1 MCGIVGYR
9 GIKHNAIDVLLKG
22 LSNLEY
28 RGYDSAGI
36 AYSYNDKIKITK
48 SVGKIANLNK
58 IVKHTDL
65 SSLGIG
71 HTRWATHGGV
81 NETNSHPHH
90 VGKFTIV
97 HNGIIENY
105 DEIKSKLIKDG
116 YKFITQTDT
125 EVACALIDSL
135 YKKMNSVESAINEAM
150 KTIKGSY
157 AFGILKEDDDKLYI
171 AKNKSPLIIGVG
183 DNEYFIASDVP
194 AILEY
199 TNKYI
204 TLNDQEYGV
213 LSDDIKIYD
222 IDKKEVKWTLKTF
235 EGDSLVMGKA
245 GYDYFMEKE
254 MFEQPEIFKR
264 NIKYYLKEHFDYLPD
279 LSKYKNID
287 IVACGSAY
295 HAGLIGKSLIEEY
308 AKKRVN
314 VEIASEYRYSD
325 LEIEKDTLLIA
336 ISQSGETADTL
347 AALEKAK
354 ESGAYTLAIVNVKDS
369 SIARAA
375 DKVLYTNAGSEIAV
389 ATTKAYSAQVTLLSL
404 IALKLSN
411 LNIDDVL
418 KQAKKVPSLMEEVLN
433 YDYTKI
439 AKKIHKQND
448 IYFLGRKV
456 DYMIAL
462 EASLKLKEISYIHSE
477 AYAAGELKHGTIS
490 LIEKNTPV
498 VSILTKEDI
507 ILKTLSNI
515 KETKARGA
523 YTVIIKSSDIET
535 FADYEIKIPS
545 TIDLFMPL
553 IAIIPLQRIAFEV
566 AKMRGCDIDMPKNL
580 AKSVTVE

>member
-105 DEIKSKLIKDG
+105 EEIKSKLIKDG

-150 KTIKGSY
+150 KIIKGSY

-199 TNKYI
+199 TGKYI

-222 IDKKEVKWTLKTF
+222 IDKNEVKWALKTF
-235 EGDSLVMGKA
+235 EGDSLVIGKA

-314 VEIASEYRYSD
+314 VEIASEYRYND

-354 ESGAYTLAIVNVKDS
+354 EQGIHTLAIVNVKDS

-389 ATTKAYSAQVTLLSL
+389 ATTKAYSAQVTILSL

-498 VSILTKEDI
+498 ISILTKEDI

>member
-1 MCGIVGYR
+1 MCGIVGYK

-65 SSLGIG
+65 SRLGIG

-105 DEIKSKLIKDG
+105 EEIKSKLIKEG
-116 YKFITQTDT
+116 YKFNTETDT

-135 YKKMNSVESAINEAM
+135 YNKLNSVEDAINETM
-150 KTIKGSY
+150 KIIKGSY
-157 AFGILKEDDDKLYI
+157 AFGILKENDDKLYI
-171 AKNKSPLIIGVG
+171 AKNKSPLIIGVSDG
-183 DNEYFIASDVP
+183 EYFIASDVP

-222 IDKKEVKWTLKTF
+222 IDKKEVKWSLKTF
-235 EGDSLVMGKA
+235 EGDSLVIGKA

-264 NIKYYLKEHFDYLPD
+264 NIKYYLKEHFDELPD

-314 VEIASEYRYSD
+314 VEIASEYRYND

-389 ATTKAYSAQVTLLSL
+389 ATTKAYSAQVTILSL

-411 LNIDDVL
+411 LDIEDIL

-439 AKKIHKQND
+439 AKKIYKQND

-498 VSILTKEDI
+498 ISILTKEDI

-535 FADYEIKIPS
+535 FADYEIKIPNI
-545 TIDLFMPL
+545 IDLFMPL